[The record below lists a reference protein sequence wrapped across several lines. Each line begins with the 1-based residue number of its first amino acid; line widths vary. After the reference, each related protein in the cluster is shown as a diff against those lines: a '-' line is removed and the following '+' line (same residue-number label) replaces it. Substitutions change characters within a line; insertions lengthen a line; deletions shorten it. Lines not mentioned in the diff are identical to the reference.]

1 MTAAEYQQHKTSTT
15 NLSASNI
22 NLIVTKE
29 KSIYTFASTKY
40 RQKYLEL
47 DWRDELKNNDI
58 LITKSGDLRVIREA
72 VYYNDECLSHI
83 VLAIRKCSWTRSP
96 TTSYDRS
103 ALKTLKFR
111 KAAVKFKPSEKDNEF
126 QEFVLRGK
134 YSGFYEPEYG
144 VYTCISAKSFA

>member
-111 KAAVKFKPSEKDNEF
+111 KAAVKAFFDYIMNRLIPILIEAKDRA
-126 QEFVLRGK
+126 L
-134 YSGFYEPEYG
+134 EP
-144 VYTCISAKSFA
+144 IRRAFPRHRS